1 MTSLEKSIRP
11 LFYKTEVK
19 AVSPL
24 RQTVNFPLSIH
35 QNIGRRLGNREE
47 TPFLEKEESKEVC
60 REVVDSL
67 LTKFEFYCD

>member
-1 MTSLEKSIRP
+1 MTSLEKSTRS

-19 AVSPL
+19 AVSLL

-47 TPFLEKEESKEVC
+47 TPFLEKEVC